1 MYTDCRIYGL
11 FQRCQVTLILCLWV
25 IVAVVTQV
33 PAAESPS
40 TALRCGIARAD
51 ITPTKPVQMAGYSS
65 RKELSQGI
73 HDPLSARVVAFE
85 CGGKRAVLVSL
96 DNLGFYN
103 DTATQIRAALLE
115 RCKLEPSE
123 LLLCA
128 IHTHSAPTLTL
139 NAGKDHPNNVEYTK
153 TLTTTIGDLIE
164 RALKS
169 MEPVSVGA
177 RRGYSPIGM
186 NRREKIVEAGTDGK
200 TKESIRLGRNAYGP
214 TDKEVLVMKIAK
226 TDGTAIAAIFDYA
239 CHSTS
244 LGPGNMAISGDV
256 HGLAEQFVEQH
267 LGAGLMAPA
276 FAGASGDIDPWFRVV
291 PGFKTNSG
299 WIPEPVLLSTM
310 LGEEVVNVYR
320 EINVLSPSGPVRT
333 AIAILDLP
341 AQSGKEQPSEYT
353 GSPQVTITAARIGD
367 TAFIGFGCEILHA
380 LGLEIKL
387 GSPFAHTFLITHC
400 NGAAGYLAPAE
411 LYAQGG
417 YEIQTSPFAAEAAA
431 RVVERAGAMLREL
444 YKNE

>member
-1 MYTDCRIYGL
+1 MHTNRRVYGL
-11 FQRCQVTLILCLWV
+11 FEECRILLVLCLWV
-25 IVAVVTQV
+25 AGFFGSQAR
-33 PAAESPS
+33 AAEPPS
-40 TALRCGIARAD
+40 AVLRCGIAKAD

-65 RKELSQGI
+65 RKELSQGV

-103 DTATQIRAALLE
+103 DTAAQIRAALLE

-153 TLTTTIGDLIE
+153 TLTTTIGDQIE

-169 MEPVSVGA
+169 TKPVSVGA
-177 RRGYSPIGM
+177 RRGYSPVGM
-186 NRREKIVEAGTDGK
+186 NRREKVVEPGTDGQS
-200 TKESIRLGRNAYGP
+200 KESIRLGRNAYGP
-214 TDKEVLVMKIAK
+214 TDKEVLVMKIARA
-226 TDGTAIAAIFDYA
+226 DGTAIAAILDYA

-244 LGPGNMAISGDV
+244 LGPGNMAVSGDIL
-256 HGLAEQFVEQH
+256 GLAEQFVEKN
-267 LGAGLMAPA
+267 LGGGLTAPA

-291 PGFKTNSG
+291 PGFKTEAG
-299 WIPEPVLLSTM
+299 WVPEPVLLSTM
-310 LGEEVVNVYR
+310 LGEEVMNVYR
-320 EINVLSPSGPVRT
+320 DIKDLSSSGPVRT
-333 AIAILDLP
+333 AIATLDLP
-341 AQSGKEQPSEYT
+341 AQAAPQDPSEYT
-353 GSPQVTITAARIGD
+353 GPAKVTITAARIGD
-367 TAFIGFGCEILHA
+367 TAFIGFGCEMLHA
-380 LGLEIKL
+380 VGLEIKH
-387 GSPFAHTFLITHC
+387 GSPFKHTFLITHC
-400 NGAAGYLAPAE
+400 NGAAGYLAPAD

-444 YKNE
+444 NKD

>member
-40 TALRCGIARAD
+40 AALRCGIAKAD
-51 ITPTKPVQMAGYSS
+51 ITPTKPVQMAGYGS
-65 RKELSQGI
+65 RKELSQGV

-123 LLLCA
+123 LMLCA

-153 TLTTTIGDLIE
+153 TLTATIGDLIE

-177 RRGYSPIGM
+177 RRGYSPVGM
-186 NRREKIVEAGTDGK
+186 NRREKVTNDDK
-200 TKESIRLGRNAYGP
+200 TTIRLGRNPYGP

-226 TDGTAIAAIFDYA
+226 ADGTTLAAIFDYA

-256 HGLAEQFVEQH
+256 HGLAEQFVEKN
-267 LGAGLMAPA
+267 LGGGVTVPA

-291 PGFKTNSG
+291 PGFKTDSG
-299 WIPEPVLLSTM
+299 WVPEPVLLSTM
-310 LGEEVVNVYR
+310 LGEEVANIYR
-320 EINVLSPSGPVRT
+320 DIKELSSSGPVRT
-333 AIAILDLP
+333 TIATLDLP
-341 AQSGKEQPSEYT
+341 AQTTAQDPSEYT
-353 GSPQVTITAARIGD
+353 GPAKVTITVARIGD
-367 TAFIGFGCEILHA
+367 TAFIGFGCEMLHA

-387 GSPFAHTFLITHC
+387 GSPFKHTFLITHC

-417 YEIQTSPFAAEAAA
+417 YEIQTSPFASEAAGK
-431 RVVERAGAMLREL
+431 VVERAVAMLREL